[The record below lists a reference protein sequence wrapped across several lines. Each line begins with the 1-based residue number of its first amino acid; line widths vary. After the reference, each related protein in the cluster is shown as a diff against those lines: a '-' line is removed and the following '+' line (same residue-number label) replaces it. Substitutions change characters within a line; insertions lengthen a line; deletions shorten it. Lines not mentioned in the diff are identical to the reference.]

1 MTSPTE
7 RDLAVDAGRA
17 LAVVMVAVGHWLAA
31 ATTWRG
37 HTLVAENILVVE
49 PWTQWLTWVVQP
61 VPLLF
66 VLGGWAG
73 ARAWAATGTGATTW
87 IAGRVHRLVLP
98 AATFAAVAVPLG
110 LAAGAFGGGAGATA
124 ARLLGMPLWFLAVFV
139 PVTAATPLLVAAVRR
154 WGWLVPVAG
163 ATAAAG
169 LDVARRVG
177 GLPGTAVAA
186 YAVVWTTAAAIGVA
200 AAVLGAPPARRVAAA
215 GAAAL
220 ALLVG
225 LVAAG
230 VYPVAMVGA
239 GGESNMSPPTL
250 AVLLLGVFHAA
261 ALALAAPRL
270 RAMLARR
277 AIARRV
283 VGTLGAFGMH
293 VYLWHLA
300 GTVVAVG
307 AQRLGVLAVEPGSTD
322 WWATRPL
329 WLAICAGGSAPV
341 VLLAALADRRH
352 LARPAAAGSPGHRRR
367 PLVAT
372 ILAGGGCAVLALLG
386 LASTWS
392 VAALAALT
400 IAARI
405 ARPTPPPP
413 ADEGHPPV
421 RAAATVAMVRA

>member
-1 MTSPTE
+1 MNSPTE

-17 LAVVMVAVGHWLAA
+17 LAVVLVAVGHWLAA

-37 HTLVAENILVVE
+37 DTLVADNILVVE

-73 ARAWAATGTGATTW
+73 ARSWAATGTGATTW

-110 LAAGAFGGGAGATA
+110 LAARALGGQAGATG
-124 ARLLGMPLWFLAVFV
+124 ARLVGMPLWFLAVFV

-163 ATAAAG
+163 AAAAAG
-169 LDVARRVG
+169 LDVAWRLG
-177 GLPGTAVAA
+177 GLPGTGVAA
-186 YAVVWTTAAAIGVA
+186 YGVVWSAAAAIGVA
-200 AAVLGAPPARRVAAA
+200 AAVVGTPPAPRVAAA

-225 LVAAG
+225 LVAVG
-230 VYPVAMVGA
+230 VYPVAMVGV
-239 GGESNMSPPTL
+239 GGESNMAPPTL
-250 AVLLLGVFHAA
+250 AVLLLGVVHAA

-270 RAMLARR
+270 RAVLARR
-277 AIARRV
+277 PRAVRA
-283 VGTLGAFGMH
+283 VGVLGAFGIH

-307 AQRLGVLAVEPGSTD
+307 AQRLGVLAIEPGTST
-322 WWATRPL
+322 WWVTRPL
-329 WLAICAGGSAPV
+329 WLALCAAGATPV
-341 VLLAALADRRH
+341 VVLAATVDRRR
-352 LARPAAAGSPGHRRR
+352 LARPAPADHRPH
-367 PLVAT
+367 PLVAAA
-372 ILAGGGCAVLALLG
+372 LAGGGCAVLAVVG
-386 LASTWS
+386 CASVWS
-392 VAALAALT
+392 VAALVALAAAVR
-400 IAARI
+400 AARP
-405 ARPTPPPP
+405 APP
-413 ADEGHPPV
+413 APGDEGHPPG
-421 RAAATVAMVRA
+421 RAAANASMVRA